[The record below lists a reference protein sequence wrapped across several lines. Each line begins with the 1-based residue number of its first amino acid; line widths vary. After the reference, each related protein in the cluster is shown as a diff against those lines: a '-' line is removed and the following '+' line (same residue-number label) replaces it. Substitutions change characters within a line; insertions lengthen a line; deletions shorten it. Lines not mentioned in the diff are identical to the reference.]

1 MHFEPS
7 KGKLTGY
14 RLTQMGL
21 KSKDGVDIKDIWAQE
36 ISSYLGM
43 LIHGFPNA
51 FMVYSPQGLFAD
63 QRISKE
69 LTL

>member
-1 MHFEPS
+1 MM
-7 KGKLTGY
+7 LTIA

-21 KSKDGVDIKDIWAQE
+21 TSKDGIDIKDIWGEQ

-51 FMVYSPQGLFAD
+51 FMVYSPQGKASS
-63 QRISKE
+63 QSGGIR
-69 LTL
+69 